1 MPECFQERSKS
12 EEQQIPFG
20 EMHPKGSIAERIALG
35 IANSLF
41 LPVDRQHDQV
51 FLFPARVA
59 VITFFLTLIVV
70 SLPPIV
76 VYVTTSFCDLF
87 PLSSMRIS
95 PGIWLTWSKFASLS
109 IEILFVLAI
118 TGTVFGEWT
127 AARSRST
134 LEELEKRFEQA
145 QTLALT
151 DTRDKLANELRA
163 YMYLFSDITVSNL
176 MVRLWQAYELSQ
188 KIARTLTNKV
198 PQRTATFLAAK
209 FTVAFPGGL
218 YGLVAF
224 VLFGLLSLTKVVQIY
239 ADQIAATSLYMCP

>member
-1 MPECFQERSKS
+1 MS
-12 EEQQIPFG
+12 EKPQVPFG
-20 EMHPKGSIAERIALG
+20 EMYPVGSIAEKIALA
-35 IANSLF
+35 IANRLF
-41 LPVDRQHDQV
+41 LPVNLEYDRV
-51 FLFPARVA
+51 FHFPARVA
-59 VITFFLTLIVV
+59 VITFFLLLIVV

-76 VYVTTSFCDLF
+76 VYVTTSLCDLF

-118 TGTVFGEWT
+118 SGTVFGEWT

-145 QTLALT
+145 QTAALT
-151 DTRDKLANELRA
+151 DTRDKLADELRA
-163 YMYLFSDITVSNL
+163 YKYLFSDITVSNL
-176 MVRLWQAYELSQ
+176 IVRLWQAYERSQ
-188 KIARTLTNKV
+188 TVVHTLTNKV
-198 PQRTATFLAAK
+198 PKRTATFLAAK

-239 ADQIAATSLYMCP
+239 ADQIASTALYTCP